1 MADRRRA
8 PGHASAWQA
17 DPWRTAQ
24 LLRTLVSG
32 DRTGQ
37 VLEATSRGIQRV
49 MKRETGSATMVIF
62 TSSGRAGD
70 CIHLIP
76 NPYDGWMFMRSAATS
91 ESSYGR
97 ESPRAWLAG

>member
-24 LLRTLVSG
+24 LLHTLVSG

-49 MKRETGSATMVIF
+49 MKRETGSETMVIF
-62 TSSGRAGD
+62 TSSGRAGE
-70 CIHLIP
+70 CIHLTP
-76 NPYDGWMFMRSAATS
+76 
-91 ESSYGR
+91 SSNGCL
-97 ESPRAWLAG
+97 SPSSTCRLHSGSSSRKRTP